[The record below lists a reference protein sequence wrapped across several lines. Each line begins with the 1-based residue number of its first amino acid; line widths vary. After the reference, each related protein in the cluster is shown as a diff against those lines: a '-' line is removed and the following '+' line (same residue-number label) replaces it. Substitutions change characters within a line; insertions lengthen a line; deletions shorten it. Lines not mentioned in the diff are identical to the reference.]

1 MQYLVTASHA
11 MCAHVGG
18 PKKFGGRWGSP
29 PLGREAWHVNLVVL
43 HQTVRA
49 YLRRPA
55 WKKMTVASRLSRSP
69 KVTGT
74 DMGFNRLPGCK
85 LLANRVQDRF
95 QGP

>member
-1 MQYLVTASHA
+1 

-29 PLGREAWHVNLVVL
+29 PLGREAWHVNFSRFTSNGASVFTETRLE
-43 HQTVRA
+43 
-49 YLRRPA
+49 
-55 WKKMTVASRLSRSP
+55 KMTVASRLSRSP